1 MMRGKCMAGAAVI
14 DCALPETATRQSF
27 FGNPSV
33 SSLSPE
39 AFSAYGATAPASD
52 ARLRLAIDRQQPGCR
67 RPGAGC
73 GGQTLPPADELESV
87 DQLRPWL
94 NRVLYRQFIDGLR
107 KKSRQADQ
115 PVSDLMDADSQSDWL
130 DSLEA
135 DDHSPELALG
145 QAQLG
150 PMLDKA
156 LARLSPDQRT
166 LLLLHDVDGWRQ
178 EDVAE
183 VLGVPVGTVKSRL
196 HRCRANLR
204 KFLQECMEPEP
215 GSGRQEL

>member
-1 MMRGKCMAGAAVI
+1 MAI
-14 DCALPETATRQSF
+14 LPFRPSAQKRFQRMVQPHLQAMHSF
-27 FGNPSV
+27 AWRLTGNSQ
-33 SSLSPE
+33 
-39 AFSAYGATAPASD
+39 D
-52 ARLRLAIDRQQPGCR
+52 AEDLVQDVVVKLYPRL
-67 RPGAGC
+67 
-73 GGQTLPPADELESV
+73 DELESV

-204 KFLQECMEPEP
+204 KFLQECMEPEA